1 MPEPGPRDHP
11 RMTLPSSDIPVH
23 EAPAPPGP
31 PSGRA
36 IRFLRF
42 SIGYW
47 KGDSRKQAW
56 LLTAGTMAFLLAT
69 VGAALAVNR
78 WNKYFFD
85 ALSRKDVDALWFGV
99 GLVLAL
105 AAISALAAM
114 GLLQM
119 RMLLQIRWRQWVTQ
133 ALVVRWLSERRF
145 YQLNVVG
152 GDAENPEARMTEDT
166 RLATEL
172 FVEFAVGAFNAVIS
186 AVMFVG
192 VLWFVG
198 GSIDI
203 GGAHVPGY
211 FVIACL
217 LYAGLT
223 TALMVVLGRP
233 LVRTVEDKAAGEAQF
248 RYELTRVRD
257 SAENIALIGG
267 ESEERARLSETF
279 RDLIARWRAVM
290 WKQGHMTWIT
300 GANYV
305 LAPVAPLLL
314 GAPKY
319 LSGDM
324 SLGSLMQAASAFV
337 QVQIALNWM
346 ANNALRLADW
356 FASARRVSDLTDALD
371 NLDATI
377 GKRGTDDTVTIGVS
391 HDENVHL
398 VNVSIAQHDGRIM
411 IEDADA
417 SIAPGE
423 KVLVRGESGSGK
435 STLIRAIAGLWP
447 WGAGEVLIPK
457 DARVTF
463 MPQRPYFPLGTLRG
477 ALLYPNSDRQMP
489 KERIEDALQRCGLA
503 HLAPRLDAEENWSG
517 VLSGGE
523 QQRAAF
529 ARVLLDPPD
538 VLIMDEPTS
547 ALDEASQEKMMNFFH
562 EDLAQTSVIHVGHRP
577 GLEVH
582 HDREIYLLREA
593 GGPAVAEERPSGI
606 SGRLWRYLLKR
617 RARELAA

>member
-1 MPEPGPRDHP
+1 
-11 RMTLPSSDIPVH
+11 MTRPTSDIPVH

-31 PSGRA
+31 RAGRA

-47 KGDSRKQAW
+47 KGDSRRQAW
-56 LLTAGTMAFLLAT
+56 LLSAGTMAFLLAT
-69 VGAALAVNR
+69 VGAALAVNA

-85 ALSRKDVDALWFGV
+85 ALSRKDVDALWYGV

-105 AAISALAAM
+105 AAISALTAM

-119 RMLLQIRWRQWVTQ
+119 RMLLQVRWRQWVTR
-133 ALVVRWLSERRF
+133 ALVARWLSERRF

-186 AVMFVG
+186 AVTFVG

-198 GSIDI
+198 GAINI
-203 GGAHVPGY
+203 GGTHVPGY

-217 LYAGLT
+217 LYSGLT
-223 TALMVVLGRP
+223 TAAMLWLGRP

-267 ESEERARLSETF
+267 ESEERARLSDTF
-279 RDLIARWRAVM
+279 RDLMGRWRAVI

-314 GAPKY
+314 GAPKF
-319 LSGDM
+319 LSGEM

-377 GKRGTDDTVTIGVS
+377 GKRGTDDTVSIGVS
-391 HDENVHL
+391 PDENVRL
-398 VNVSIAQHDGRIM
+398 VNVSIAQHDGTIM
-411 IEDADA
+411 IEDADT

-477 ALLYPNSDRQMP
+477 ALLYPNTDREEPQ
-489 KERIEDALQRCGLA
+489 ERIEDALKRCGLA
-503 HLAPRLDAEENWSG
+503 HLAPRLDSEENWSA

-523 QQRAAF
+523 QQRTAF

-547 ALDEASQEKMMNFFH
+547 ALDEASQEKMMSFFRD
-562 EDLAQTSVIHVGHRP
+562 DLAKTCVIHVGHRP

-582 HDREIYLLREA
+582 HDREIHLLREA
-593 GGPAVAEERPSGI
+593 GGPAFAEERPSGI
-606 SGRLWRYLLKR
+606 SGRLWRYLRKR
-617 RARELAA
+617 RPQRAAA